1 MGPIYY
7 TVKQIAGDYAI
18 LVSGEGVENQV
29 ALALLPPDIDEG
41 DQLIWENL
49 SYTKQ

>member
-7 TVKQIAGDYAI
+7 TVKQIAGDYAM
-18 LVSGEGVENQV
+18 LVSDEGVENQV
-29 ALALLPPDIDEG
+29 ALALLPPNIDEG
-41 DQLIWENL
+41 DRLIWENL